1 MSLFSEVFFVMRLSV
16 IVPVYNVEA
25 YLPCCLQSL
34 QKQTLKDMEVILV
47 DDGSTDGSSVIAERF
62 AESDPRFRYFRK
74 ENGGL
79 SDARNFG
86 LPYAEGDYIAF
97 LDSDDW
103 VEEDLYERM
112 VSEIRDADVCIA
124 DLEYVWQDSSRNFV
138 MKGLTDWKTDT
149 VNQKALLSPLFAWN
163 KIYKAELFKGEGGYR
178 YPLHTWYEDHPVTT
192 MIFAKAKK
200 IAYLPYCGFR
210 YRQRE
215 GSIMAATDDP
225 RILQIF
231 DVLAMVRKNFTDAG
245 LFETYRT
252 ELEYLHIEHLR
263 LYGMFRFIRSSQ
275 WKTCYERS
283 EAVMRENFPDWKHN
297 PYLKNLGWKN
307 RMFLQVYSPLTS
319 GLFHTL
325 IR

>member
-112 VSEIRDADVCIA
+112 ISEIRDADVCIA

-178 YPLHTWYEDHPVTT
+178 YPLN
-192 MIFAKAKK
+192 
-200 IAYLPYCGFR
+200 
-210 YRQRE
+210 
-215 GSIMAATDDP
+215 
-225 RILQIF
+225 
-231 DVLAMVRKNFTDAG
+231 MV
-245 LFETYRT
+245 
-252 ELEYLHIEHLR
+252 
-263 LYGMFRFIRSSQ
+263 
-275 WKTCYERS
+275 
-283 EAVMRENFPDWKHN
+283 
-297 PYLKNLGWKN
+297 
-307 RMFLQVYSPLTS
+307 
-319 GLFHTL
+319 
-325 IR
+325 